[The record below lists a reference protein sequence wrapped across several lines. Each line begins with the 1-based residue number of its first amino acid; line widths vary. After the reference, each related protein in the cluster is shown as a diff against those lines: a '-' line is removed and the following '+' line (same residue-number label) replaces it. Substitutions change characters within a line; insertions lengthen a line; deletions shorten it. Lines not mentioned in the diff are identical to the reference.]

1 MQDQE
6 KERWTSKLGIIL
18 AVASS
23 AIGLGN
29 FLRFP
34 GQAVQN
40 GGGAFMVPYI
50 ISFILLGIPVC
61 LSEWIMGRMGG
72 VHGHSSPNIFRNF
85 LTGVPL
91 RFVSSIGILVPI
103 LIYVYYVF
111 VEAWCLAYAIDFL
124 RGAINLHPAGLIK
137 GTPEYTEAVVKNAN
151 IHFSTLTGSTGNGDS
166 FSGNILLFTTI
177 CFMLNFY
184 LVYRGIS
191 KGLEAF
197 AKIAVP
203 VLLVLSLIILGRVL
217 TLDGIEKGLGKMWN
231 PDWSSLLRAEV
242 WIAAAGQI
250 FFSLSVGFGIVLIF
264 SSYLSKKDD
273 VTLSGLSAASLN
285 EFVEIGFGG
294 MITIP
299 IAFIFLGAS
308 VASFSTFGMGFVAM
322 PVVFSLMPLGQI
334 FGATWFFVL
343 FIAAVT
349 SSVTMIQ
356 PGITF
361 LEEGFG
367 FKRRKSVPVLF
378 FVTFCLTLLIVYFN
392 KDFTALDQTD
402 FWVGTFLIYVL
413 ATFQV
418 IIYGWVI
425 GVEKGYESGHEGS
438 LLKLPKIF
446 NFVVKFITPTF
457 LICIFVFF
465 LFQNAPDYI
474 RKMNVSSMVEEAIQ
488 TGKSVVDAEN
498 KAKVAL
504 GVFLSIFGIF
514 IFTYFLVDRSLRN
527 IHRKEEGLD
536 N

>member
-1 MQDQE
+1 
-6 KERWTSKLGIIL
+6 
-18 AVASS
+18 
-23 AIGLGN
+23 
-29 FLRFP
+29 
-34 GQAVQN
+34 
-40 GGGAFMVPYI
+40 MVPYI
-50 ISFILLGIPVC
+50 ISFLLLGIPVC

-72 VHGHSSPNIFRNF
+72 TYGHSSPNIFRNF

-91 RFVSSIGILVPI
+91 RFVSSIGVIVPV

-111 VEAWCLAYAIDFL
+111 VEAWCLSYAIDFF
-124 RGAINLHPAGLIK
+124 RGAIDLHPQGLTK
-137 GTPEYTEAVVKNAN
+137 GTPAYMEAVVKNAN
-151 IHFSTLTGSTGNGDS
+151 THFSTLTGSTKNGDS
-166 FSGNILLFTTI
+166 FSSNVLFFTAA
-177 CFMLNFY
+177 CFILNFY

-203 VLLVLSLIILGRVL
+203 VLLVCSFVILGRVL

-264 SSYLSKKDD
+264 SSYLTKKDD

-285 EFVEIGFGG
+285 EFVEVAIGG

-299 IAFIFLGAS
+299 VAFIFLGAS
-308 VASFSTFGMGFVAM
+308 VATFSTFGMGFVAL
-322 PVVFSLMPLGQI
+322 PVVFSLMPMGQA
-334 FGATWFFVL
+334 FGAIWFFVL
-343 FIAAVT
+343 FIAALT

-367 FKRRKSVPVLF
+367 LKRRKSVPILF
-378 FVTFCLTLLIVYFN
+378 FATFCLTLLIVYFN

-413 ATFQV
+413 ATIQV
-418 IIYGWVI
+418 LIYGWVI
-425 GVEKGYESGHEGS
+425 GVDRGYESGHEGS
-438 LLKLPKIF
+438 LLRIPKVF
-446 NFVVKFITPTF
+446 NFVVKFITPAF
-457 LICIFVFF
+457 LIIIFLFF
-465 LFQNAPDYI
+465 IFQNAPDYI
-474 RKMNVSSMVEEAIQ
+474 RRMNVNLMVEEAIQ
-488 TGKSVVDAEN
+488 NGKSVIDAEN

-504 GVFLSIFGIF
+504 GVFLSILCVFT
-514 IFTYFLVDRSLRN
+514 FTYFLVDRSLRN
-527 IHRKEEGLD
+527 IHEKEDEAED
-536 N
+536 QIR